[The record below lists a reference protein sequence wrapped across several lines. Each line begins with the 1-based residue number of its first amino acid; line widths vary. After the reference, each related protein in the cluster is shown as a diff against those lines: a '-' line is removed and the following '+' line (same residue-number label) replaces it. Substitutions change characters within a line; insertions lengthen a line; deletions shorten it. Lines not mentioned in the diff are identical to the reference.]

1 MRQAFQE
8 ELDHLQ
14 HQVNQLFDLTEQS
27 FVKVHQVLATDDIA
41 LAEQILAE
49 DAEINQTQLAI
60 EVAAAHL
67 IARQQPVAKDLRQIV
82 SWMQISSDLEK
93 IGDYSAL
100 MAKCLLNLQGHARST
115 DLEGALLDL
124 GQQAHH
130 LCRLVRSLVNHQKEQ
145 ELQVVTQ
152 LEEALV
158 EKRKSLSATVRR
170 RMDRETDLVLSGT
183 YYLSIALHME
193 RMADYLTNI
202 CERLVYIETG
212 RLQEKA

>member
-130 LCRLVRSLVNHQKEQ
+130 LCSLVRSLVNHQKEQ